1 MIDDVNLLNVP
12 EVGNLLNVPKVGNL
26 LNLPKVGNL
35 LNVLCQKSIIGFG
48 GSTFTCQNF
57 LKIVMHILFV
67 VKVVFPNDLET
78 IL

>member
-35 LNVLCQKSIIGFG
+35 LNVLCQKSIIGSSWRF
-48 GSTFTCQNF
+48 NF
-57 LKIVMHILFV
+57 HLSKLLKSCDAHFICS
-67 VKVVFPNDLET
+67 KGCFPK
-78 IL
+78 